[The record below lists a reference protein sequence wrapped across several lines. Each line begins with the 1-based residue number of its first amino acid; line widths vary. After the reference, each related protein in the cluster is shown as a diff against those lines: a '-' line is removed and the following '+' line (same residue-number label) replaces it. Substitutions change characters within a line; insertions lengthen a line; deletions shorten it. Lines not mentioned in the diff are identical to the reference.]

1 MIRQVNDFI
10 AQSDFSA
17 FVVSKQKNTEYLTS
31 KKAKCVV
38 VADGSGHEIICSKF
52 FQYSFPDATVFEDK
66 EDMAA
71 KIKQKADGKVAAD
84 NADIIP
90 SDLECEQSEKI
101 GEMRRNKTSDAV
113 SNQERAVK
121 ITEKIIREAARSARG
136 KTEMELVSDIN
147 SKYSSEGV
155 TEAFLDEGSMS
166 IVHRNC
172 VEPHRP
178 PRDQAITE
186 NDIFIID
193 SGCSVNGFKCD
204 ISRSFCFNPQRE
216 QTELFEY
223 VKNVQNTLEELVYPG
238 QKVENIQKKEEEL
251 ARNSKFSLD
260 RNILHLPGH
269 GVGLA
274 THMKP
279 QLSKKSEAE
288 LVEGEVIAL
297 EPAVYDPEVGG
308 VRIEDNYLVTDN
320 GYRRLSSSQESIKPD
335 YLS

>member
-1 MIRQVNDFI
+1 MINELNDFI
-10 AQSDFSA
+10 ADSDFST

-31 KKAKCVV
+31 KEGKCVV
-38 VADGSGHEIICSKF
+38 VADGSDHQIICSKF

-71 KIKQKADGKVAAD
+71 KIKQEAEGKIATD
-84 NADIIP
+84 NTDVMP

-101 GEMRRNKTSDAV
+101 AEMRRRKTSEAV
-113 SNQERAVK
+113 SNQEQAVK
-121 ITEKIIREAARSARG
+121 ITEETIREVARSAEG

-147 SKYSSEGV
+147 SKYCSRGV

-172 VEPHRP
+172 LKPHRQP
-178 PRDQAITE
+178 KDQAITE

-193 SGCSVNGFKCD
+193 SGCSVNGFNCD

-216 QTELFEY
+216 HIELFDY
-223 VKNVQNTLEELVYPG
+223 VKNVQETLEELVYPG

-251 ARNSKFSLD
+251 ARKSKFSLD
-260 RNILHLPGH
+260 KNVLHLPGH

-297 EPAVYDPEVGG
+297 EPAVYDPRTGG
-308 VRIEDNYLVTDN
+308 VRIEDNYLVTEN
-320 GYRRLSSSQESIKPD
+320 GCRRLSSSQESIKPD